1 MRRLC
6 LIVLL
11 LTLYHAAYA
20 QWTLEQRDSISE
32 VVIASPVNPAWDM
45 IRQAVNNRDSVFF
58 TSNNAVQ
65 YIKYQK
71 VNARADTIRQDLFLN
86 ESVTEIQYLKPNKQN
101 AKVIASKTS
110 GFQNPIF
117 SIWLAS
123 LQNSNFDRDEVTL
136 MDTRYLNPISIRGLN
151 CYDYHFDGKF
161 ENQGDTLLRISF
173 QPKALRHFSSLKG
186 QLWLHYPDFALEHI
200 VAEAFDSTYKFP
212 LALDYRFTRL
222 ENGTWAPDSFF
233 TKITF
238 ITELLKGYPPIDF
251 FSRTSFQS
259 YDLHPTLNKRDF
271 DHIDVKDELSD
282 TETNT
287 KLLEQYRAK
296 PITAEETR
304 AYELI
309 DSISRAAGLDKSVD
323 KLDALAQGFISA
335 GPININIADIIDY
348 REVEGWR
355 LGLGLY
361 TNQRMSKRIMFGG
374 HFAYGF
380 RDKQWKYGGLAEFVL
395 YPKLDMRLSIQAAH
409 DLFES
414 GAVSHISQANVF
426 LSADYIRQW
435 LVDNYDY
442 GNRFSIAYQIKPIKW
457 MTLQLNAQYGR
468 YTTGYQYQFQPL
480 SMPVVDSTFSFTNF
494 ETRLMVRLA
503 FKERE
508 IRSGTLVL
516 SEESPYPVITLHY
529 AKGFKN
535 VWGSQFDYHK
545 FGLNI
550 RYTKHYRNAGYTAIS
565 LWGGLTPNNLP
576 ASLLYSPMAAYAIVD
591 FDSWEQFATMHSNDF
606 LCDRY
611 AFAFLRH
618 NFGKM
623 TDNKKFSPQIILCH
637 NMAIGGLKHPYYHQ
651 LIDTKDLSK
660 GYFESGII
668 VDHLLDVMNMF
679 SLGVGVF
686 YHYGPYYEPKT
697 WDNFAIKIR
706 FSIY

>member
-1 MRRLC
+1 MRRFC

-11 LTLYHAAYA
+11 LTLYHAAFA
-20 QWTLEQRDSISE
+20 QWPEQRDSISE
-32 VVIASPVNPAWDM
+32 VVIASPINPAWDM
-45 IRQAVNNRDSVFF
+45 IRQAVNNRDSVFL
-58 TSNNAVQ
+58 TNNNSVQ

-71 VNARADTIRQDLFLN
+71 VNARADTIEQDLFLN
-86 ESVTEIQYLKPNKQN
+86 ESVTEVQYLKPNKLN

-117 SIWLAS
+117 SIYLAS
-123 LQNSNFDRDEVTL
+123 MQNSHFNQDEVTL
-136 MDTRYLNPISIRGLN
+136 MENRYLNPISLRGLN
-151 CYDYHFDGKF
+151 CYDYHFDGK
-161 ENQGDTLLRISF
+161 EESQGDTLLGISF
-173 QPKALRHFSSLKG
+173 QPKTQHHFSSLKG
-186 QLWLHYPDFALEHI
+186 KFWLHYPDFALEHI

-212 LALDYRFTRL
+212 ISLDYRFQQL
-222 ENGTWAPDSFF
+222 ENGTWAPDSFY
-233 TKITF
+233 TKVTL
-238 ITELLKGYPPIDF
+238 TSALLKGYPPIDF
-251 FSRTSFQS
+251 FSQTTFQS
-259 YDLHPTLNKRDF
+259 YQLNPPLRARDF
-271 DHIDVKDELSD
+271 DQLDVKDELSD
-282 TETNT
+282 EISNA
-287 KLLEQYRAK
+287 KLLEQYRK
-296 PITAEETR
+296 TPITAAEVR

-309 DSISRAAGLDKSVD
+309 DSISRAAGLDKSID
-323 KLDALAQGFISA
+323 KINALAQGFWSV
-335 GPININIADIIDY
+335 GPININIADIIDR

-361 TNQRMSKRIMFGG
+361 TNQRLSKRITFGG

-380 RDKQWKYGGLAEFVL
+380 RDKQWKYGGFAEFVL
-395 YPKLDMRLSIQAAH
+395 YPKLDMRLSLQAAH

-414 GAVSHISQANVF
+414 GAVSHSSQANVF

-442 GNRFSIAYQIKPIKW
+442 GNRFSIAYQIKPLKW
-457 MTLQLNAQYGR
+457 MTVQLHAQYGR
-468 YTTGYQYQFQPL
+468 YSTGYQYQFQPADL
-480 SMPVVDSTFSFTNF
+480 PISDSTFSFANF

-516 SEESPYPVITLHY
+516 SEESPYPVMTLHY

-535 VWGSQFDYHK
+535 VWGSDFDYHK

-611 AFAFLRH
+611 VFAFLRH

-623 TDNKKFSPQIILCH
+623 TDNKKFSPQIIICH
-637 NMAIGGLKHPYYHQ
+637 NMAFGKLKHPDYHHF
-651 LIDTKDLSK
+651 INTEDLSK

-668 VDHLLDVMNMF
+668 IDHLVDIMKTV
-679 SLGVGVF
+679 SLGVGIF
-686 YHYGPYYEPKT
+686 YHYGPYYKPKT